1 VTHVW
6 GYRIPLLVVPVV
18 LVYVAVAAWWVWH
31 GRTRLAVTVERVL
44 LGGAV
49 VFATVVT
56 MSPPG
61 VRDRGV
67 LSPGRGCAIH
77 RVALGLA
84 AVTADDQ
91 RILNVLLLVPVGLFA
106 ALVASRLQG
115 ARALLVVAGAAV
127 LPLLFETGQQVF
139 RGLDRSC
146 DTTDLADNWTGVLL
160 GLAAGTFLVGLR
172 WAARRNAGRVAP

>member
-18 LVYVAVAAWWVWH
+18 LLYAVVAAWWVWR
-31 GRTRLAVTVERVL
+31 GRAHLAVTLERVL

-67 LSPGRGCAIH
+67 LSPDRGCAVH
-77 RVALGLA
+77 RVALGAA
-84 AVTADDQ
+84 AVAADDQ
-91 RILNVLLLVPVGLFA
+91 RILNVLLLVPVGVFA
-106 ALVASRLQG
+106 AMVASRLRG
-115 ARALLVVAGAAV
+115 ARTLLVVAAGAA
-127 LPLLFETGQQVF
+127 LPLFFEAGQQVF
-139 RGLDRSC
+139 RGLGRSC
-146 DTTDLADNWTGVLL
+146 DTTDLVDNWTGFLL
-160 GLAAGTFLVGLR
+160 GLAAGSVVVALR
-172 WAARRNAGRVAP
+172 WAARRNAGRVGP

>member
-6 GYRIPLLVVPVV
+6 GYRMPLLVVPVV
-18 LVYVAVAAWWVWH
+18 LAYAAAAAWWVWR
-31 GRTRLAVTVERVL
+31 GRAHLAATLERVL

-49 VFATVVT
+49 VFATAVT

-67 LSPGRGCAIH
+67 LSPDRSCAIH
-77 RVALGLA
+77 RVALGVA
-84 AVTADDQ
+84 AVAADDQ

-106 ALVASRLQG
+106 APVASRLRL
-115 ARALLVVAGAAV
+115 ARALLVVAGGAA
-127 LPLLFETGQQVF
+127 LPLLFEAGQQVF

-146 DTTDLADNWTGVLL
+146 DTTDLADNLTGYLL
-160 GLAAGTFLVGLR
+160 GLLAGSLVVGLR
-172 WAARRNAGRVAP
+172 WAAGRNAGRVAP